1 MFLRID
7 PRLTEACWLGGW
19 LAGWLAVRRRTIRL
33 AGYRYLQVWFV
44 LTSAGGLGTN
54 APVDS

>member
-19 LAGWLAVRRRTIRL
+19 LAAGRRTIRP
-33 AGYRYLQVWFV
+33 AGYRYLPVWFV

-54 APVDS
+54 APVGS